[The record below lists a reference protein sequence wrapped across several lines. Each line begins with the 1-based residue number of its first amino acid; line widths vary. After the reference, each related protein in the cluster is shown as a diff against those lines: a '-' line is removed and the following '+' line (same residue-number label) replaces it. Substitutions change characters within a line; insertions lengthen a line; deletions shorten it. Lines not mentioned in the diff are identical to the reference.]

1 VQPWLEQHLDRP
13 LREGDV
19 IVGGRREE
27 PLGSELL
34 LFGRP
39 LTVYGKLGKTAV
51 GTHERGLFIT
61 FATLDELRDIMR
73 QICGTKAPLEPNKL
87 SGVLLELAPGATT
100 QQVRFAALANFPDIK
115 VVAGESML
123 TSIRQG
129 LAALLNGVLGLMVI
143 MFVSTAL
150 MVSVLF
156 SAIITER
163 RRELGLL
170 KAIGARSGQIIGM
183 LLTEAALATALG
195 GVMGCVLGV
204 LLMRVYEHSLVYYLD
219 RMGIPFVWLSTTAV
233 GLIALACILLASLIG
248 IAGALYPAW
257 RASRQEPYD
266 LIRSE
271 GLVMLSCG
279 RVTKVYST
287 ERGDIEAVKGIDLV
301 VPRGQFAA
309 IVGRSGSGKSSLLA
323 MIGGLS
329 RPTSGVIRVD
339 ETDIW
344 AMPDGGLSSFRNRR
358 IGFVFQFASLLP
370 TLRVIDNVALPA
382 LLGPARDAG
391 HAYRAAAELL
401 AQLGLAAHIDAYPAE
416 ISAGEQRRAVIARAL
431 VNAPSLLLAD
441 EPTSDLDEE
450 TEREIMEQFR
460 AVNRERAMTLIMVT
474 HNLRLAE
481 QTDRVVHIADGRLV
495 A

>member
-1 VQPWLEQHLDRP
+1 MSDELRKRDTNIRFLLGSLALQNLGRRKARTLLLLAAVAVCSGAIFTGAVLMRSIETSMAVGFTRLGADMLVIPAGTLTNITAALLTAEPTDLTLDASELPRLERLKGVRKAAPQLIFRTDASGYGRGELIDLIAFDPRRDITVQPWLEQHLDRP

-170 KAIGARSGQIIGM
+170 KAIGARRGQIIGM

-204 LLMRVYEHSLVYYLD
+204 LLMRIYEHSLVYYLD
-219 RMGIPFVWLSTTAV
+219 RMGIPFVWLNTTTT

-271 GLVMLSCG
+271 G
-279 RVTKVYST
+279 
-287 ERGDIEAVKGIDLV
+287 
-301 VPRGQFAA
+301 
-309 IVGRSGSGKSSLLA
+309 
-323 MIGGLS
+323 
-329 RPTSGVIRVD
+329 
-339 ETDIW
+339 
-344 AMPDGGLSSFRNRR
+344 
-358 IGFVFQFASLLP
+358 
-370 TLRVIDNVALPA
+370 
-382 LLGPARDAG
+382 
-391 HAYRAAAELL
+391 
-401 AQLGLAAHIDAYPAE
+401 
-416 ISAGEQRRAVIARAL
+416 
-431 VNAPSLLLAD
+431 
-441 EPTSDLDEE
+441 
-450 TEREIMEQFR
+450 
-460 AVNRERAMTLIMVT
+460 
-474 HNLRLAE
+474 
-481 QTDRVVHIADGRLV
+481 
-495 A
+495 

>member
-1 VQPWLEQHLDRP
+1 MSEVSRIRFLLGSLALQNLGRRKARTLLLLAAVAVCSGATFTGAVLMRSIETSMAVGFTRLGADMLVIPAGTLTNITAALLTAEPTDLTLDASELPRLERLKGVRKAAPQLIFRTDASGYGRGELIDLIAFDPRRDITVQPWLEQHLDRP

-73 QICGTKAPLEPNKL
+73 KICGTKAPLEPNKL

-219 RMGIPFVWLSTTAV
+219 RMGIPFVWLNAATT
-233 GLIALACILLASLIG
+233 GLIAFGCIALASLIG

-271 GLVMLSCG
+271 G
-279 RVTKVYST
+279 
-287 ERGDIEAVKGIDLV
+287 
-301 VPRGQFAA
+301 
-309 IVGRSGSGKSSLLA
+309 
-323 MIGGLS
+323 
-329 RPTSGVIRVD
+329 
-339 ETDIW
+339 
-344 AMPDGGLSSFRNRR
+344 
-358 IGFVFQFASLLP
+358 
-370 TLRVIDNVALPA
+370 
-382 LLGPARDAG
+382 
-391 HAYRAAAELL
+391 
-401 AQLGLAAHIDAYPAE
+401 
-416 ISAGEQRRAVIARAL
+416 
-431 VNAPSLLLAD
+431 
-441 EPTSDLDEE
+441 
-450 TEREIMEQFR
+450 
-460 AVNRERAMTLIMVT
+460 
-474 HNLRLAE
+474 
-481 QTDRVVHIADGRLV
+481 
-495 A
+495 

>member
-1 VQPWLEQHLDRP
+1 MSDVSRIRFLLGSLALQNLGRRKARTLLLLAAVAVCSGAIFTGAVLMRSIETSMAVGFTRLGADMLVIPAGTLTNITAALLTAEPTDLTLDASDLPRLERLKGVRKAAPQLIFRTDASGYGRGELIDLIAFDPRRDITVQPWLEQHLDRP

-129 LAALLNGVLGLMVI
+129 LAALLHGVLGLMVI

-170 KAIGARSGQIIGM
+170 KAIGARRGQIIGM

-204 LLMRVYEHSLVYYLD
+204 LLMRIYEHSLVYYLD
-219 RMGIPFVWLSTTAV
+219 RMGIPFVWLNTTTT

-271 GLVMLSCG
+271 G
-279 RVTKVYST
+279 
-287 ERGDIEAVKGIDLV
+287 
-301 VPRGQFAA
+301 
-309 IVGRSGSGKSSLLA
+309 
-323 MIGGLS
+323 
-329 RPTSGVIRVD
+329 
-339 ETDIW
+339 
-344 AMPDGGLSSFRNRR
+344 
-358 IGFVFQFASLLP
+358 
-370 TLRVIDNVALPA
+370 
-382 LLGPARDAG
+382 
-391 HAYRAAAELL
+391 
-401 AQLGLAAHIDAYPAE
+401 
-416 ISAGEQRRAVIARAL
+416 
-431 VNAPSLLLAD
+431 
-441 EPTSDLDEE
+441 
-450 TEREIMEQFR
+450 
-460 AVNRERAMTLIMVT
+460 
-474 HNLRLAE
+474 
-481 QTDRVVHIADGRLV
+481 
-495 A
+495 

>member
-1 VQPWLEQHLDRP
+1 MAVCSGAIFTGAVLMRSIETSMAVGFTRLGADMLVIPAGTLTNITAALLTAEPTDLTLDASELPRLERLKGVRKAAPQLIFRTDASGYGRGELIDLIAFDPRRDITVQPWLEQHLDRP

-204 LLMRVYEHSLVYYLD
+204 LLMRIYEHSLVYYLD
-219 RMGIPFVWLSTTAV
+219 RMGIPFVWLNTTTT
-233 GLIALACILLASLIG
+233 GLIALGLYSAGVVDRDRGRALPGLAG
-248 IAGALYPAW
+248 EPPGAL
-257 RASRQEPYD
+257 
-266 LIRSE
+266 
-271 GLVMLSCG
+271 
-279 RVTKVYST
+279 
-287 ERGDIEAVKGIDLV
+287 
-301 VPRGQFAA
+301 
-309 IVGRSGSGKSSLLA
+309 
-323 MIGGLS
+323 
-329 RPTSGVIRVD
+329 
-339 ETDIW
+339 
-344 AMPDGGLSSFRNRR
+344 
-358 IGFVFQFASLLP
+358 
-370 TLRVIDNVALPA
+370 
-382 LLGPARDAG
+382 
-391 HAYRAAAELL
+391 
-401 AQLGLAAHIDAYPAE
+401 
-416 ISAGEQRRAVIARAL
+416 
-431 VNAPSLLLAD
+431 
-441 EPTSDLDEE
+441 
-450 TEREIMEQFR
+450 
-460 AVNRERAMTLIMVT
+460 
-474 HNLRLAE
+474 
-481 QTDRVVHIADGRLV
+481 
-495 A
+495 

>member
-1 VQPWLEQHLDRP
+1 MSDVSRIRFLLGSLALQNLGRRKARTLLLLAAVAVCSGAIFTGAVLMRSIETSMAVGFTRLGADMLVIPAGTLTNITAALLTAEPTDLTLDASELPRLERLKGVRKAAPQLIFRTDASGYGRGELIDLIAFDPRRDITVQPWLEQHLDRP

-73 QICGTKAPLEPNKL
+73 QICVTKAPLEPNKL

-170 KAIGARSGQIIGM
+170 KAIGARRGQIIGM

-204 LLMRVYEHSLVYYLD
+204 LLMRIYEHSLVYYLD
-219 RMGIPFVWLSTTAV
+219 RMGIPFVWLSTAAV

-271 GLVMLSCG
+271 G
-279 RVTKVYST
+279 
-287 ERGDIEAVKGIDLV
+287 
-301 VPRGQFAA
+301 
-309 IVGRSGSGKSSLLA
+309 
-323 MIGGLS
+323 
-329 RPTSGVIRVD
+329 
-339 ETDIW
+339 
-344 AMPDGGLSSFRNRR
+344 
-358 IGFVFQFASLLP
+358 
-370 TLRVIDNVALPA
+370 
-382 LLGPARDAG
+382 
-391 HAYRAAAELL
+391 
-401 AQLGLAAHIDAYPAE
+401 
-416 ISAGEQRRAVIARAL
+416 
-431 VNAPSLLLAD
+431 
-441 EPTSDLDEE
+441 
-450 TEREIMEQFR
+450 
-460 AVNRERAMTLIMVT
+460 
-474 HNLRLAE
+474 
-481 QTDRVVHIADGRLV
+481 
-495 A
+495 

>member
-1 VQPWLEQHLDRP
+1 MSDELRKRDTNIRFLLGSLALQNLGRRKARTLLLLAAVAVCSGAIFTGAVLMRSIETSMAVGFTRLGADMLVIPAGTLTNITAALLTAEPTDLTLDASELPRLERLKGVRKAAPQLIFRTDASGYGRGELIDLIAFDPRRDITVQPWLEQHLDRP

-170 KAIGARSGQIIGM
+170 KAIGARRGQIIGM

-219 RMGIPFVWLSTTAV
+219 RMGIPFVWLNAATT
-233 GLIALACILLASLIG
+233 GLIAFGCIALASLIG
-248 IAGALYPAW
+248 IGGALYPAW

-271 GLVMLSCG
+271 G
-279 RVTKVYST
+279 
-287 ERGDIEAVKGIDLV
+287 
-301 VPRGQFAA
+301 
-309 IVGRSGSGKSSLLA
+309 
-323 MIGGLS
+323 
-329 RPTSGVIRVD
+329 
-339 ETDIW
+339 
-344 AMPDGGLSSFRNRR
+344 
-358 IGFVFQFASLLP
+358 
-370 TLRVIDNVALPA
+370 
-382 LLGPARDAG
+382 
-391 HAYRAAAELL
+391 
-401 AQLGLAAHIDAYPAE
+401 
-416 ISAGEQRRAVIARAL
+416 
-431 VNAPSLLLAD
+431 
-441 EPTSDLDEE
+441 
-450 TEREIMEQFR
+450 
-460 AVNRERAMTLIMVT
+460 
-474 HNLRLAE
+474 
-481 QTDRVVHIADGRLV
+481 
-495 A
+495 

>member
-1 VQPWLEQHLDRP
+1 MPDRSRIRFLLGSLALQNLGRRKARTLLLLAAVAVCSGAIFTGAVLMRSIETSMAVGFTRLGADMLVIPAGTLTNITAALLTAEPTDLTLDASDLPRLERLKGVRKAAPQLIFRTDASGYGRGELIDLIAFDPRRDITVQPWLEQHLDRP

-170 KAIGARSGQIIGM
+170 KAIGARRGQIIGM

-204 LLMRVYEHSLVYYLD
+204 LLMRIYEHSLVYYLD
-219 RMGIPFVWLSTTAV
+219 RMVIPFVWLNTTTT

-257 RASRQEPYD
+257 RASRQEP
-266 LIRSE
+266 
-271 GLVMLSCG
+271 
-279 RVTKVYST
+279 
-287 ERGDIEAVKGIDLV
+287 
-301 VPRGQFAA
+301 
-309 IVGRSGSGKSSLLA
+309 
-323 MIGGLS
+323 
-329 RPTSGVIRVD
+329 
-339 ETDIW
+339 
-344 AMPDGGLSSFRNRR
+344 
-358 IGFVFQFASLLP
+358 
-370 TLRVIDNVALPA
+370 
-382 LLGPARDAG
+382 
-391 HAYRAAAELL
+391 
-401 AQLGLAAHIDAYPAE
+401 
-416 ISAGEQRRAVIARAL
+416 
-431 VNAPSLLLAD
+431 
-441 EPTSDLDEE
+441 
-450 TEREIMEQFR
+450 
-460 AVNRERAMTLIMVT
+460 
-474 HNLRLAE
+474 
-481 QTDRVVHIADGRLV
+481 
-495 A
+495 